1 MIIILSSRRVRLFL
15 LVLLSLAV
23 CATGVMALAKASTH
37 DGQDGTSGAA
47 VGSGFGRNLEASEH
61 GGAQQSGSTPGPAR
75 AWLDS
80 VVIPAYEEG
89 LPDANPPFDV
99 FLPVTGGRLN
109 YPYTL
114 RNNLTD
120 VRTDKTWRALWL
132 ENEYLKCLILPDL
145 GGHLYSCTDKRNGQ
159 QMFYAN
165 PSIKLTRIAYRGA
178 WAAFG
183 IEFNFPVSHNWMTV
197 SPVDFATTTA
207 PDGSASVWVGNID
220 RPYGMQWR
228 VQLTLRPGRAALEQ
242 HTALYNRSDVRHR
255 FYWWTNAGVEVWDDS
270 KILYPMELT
279 ASHGFTL
286 VDTWPID
293 AAGHDLSV
301 VGNHK
306 YGPVSRFS
314 HGSREPYM
322 GVYHPK
328 TKSGVV
334 HYSSPV
340 DLPSK
345 KLWSWSS
352 DADGLDWRRALS
364 DNNSAYVEIQA
375 GPFRNQETYGFLEPQ
390 QSLRFSEYWLPMLDL
405 EGLSRANTDALLN
418 LSRRQEKPGYVAL
431 DVALDVQRAFPGA
444 RLTVADGA
452 REVLA
457 ETVDLT
463 PAATFRRRIPG
474 QLSAGTYTVRIT
486 DAQGAEIMRHTE
498 GVYDYSRE
506 GTRTGLQS
514 IAPVTP
520 PSSRTDG
527 DYVTIGLQQELDGQL
542 LPALATYREGIT
554 RYPESLELNR
564 ASGRLMVGLKQYDA
578 AVPLLT
584 KALTRVSN
592 DREAAYY
599 LGIAQAALGRS
610 RPATVALEN
619 AQQYGP
625 QRSAALM
632 GLAAMA
638 WRSGAKAEAIDR
650 LVRAAGETP
659 DAIRAGAMEVALRRT
674 LGQADQA
681 RARLAALR
689 AIDPTS
695 SFLRCE
701 ATRLGTVD
709 EALWAHLAADPER
722 ILEVAADYMRF
733 GLFENAIDLLSRT
746 YPAGA
751 AVVAEPGMPHPSAY
765 PLLAYYRGYCRRQI
779 GQDGAPDYNTA
790 SGMPTTYV
798 FPHRPESMTV
808 LQDAVSVNA
817 NDATAHF
824 LLGSLALSGGMVDA
838 AMKSWE
844 KVRALNPSI
853 PTLHRNMGYT
863 LLATGALD
871 KAIDIF
877 REGTK
882 FDAANVGVYTGLE
895 QALTQ
900 AGRPAADRAQAL
912 LSFPNQKAL
921 PASLVYR
928 LTLALAEAGRFDEAE
943 QQFQGRFFPREEG
956 GINVR
961 QVWLEVRARRA
972 RALADAKDCTRA
984 MAMIGTLTA
993 PVPSL
998 AFTKDGLE
1006 PFLAQPKYRGLV
1018 DGVRK
1023 TCGTLVAISDADV
1036 PYGLGS
1042 WDADTLGNHRAVLQ
1056 VAAPAGAVY
1065 ARIPWRRRDADPQR
1079 KHLIVV
1085 EGKTSGRVL
1094 NVARLDVNREFGDI
1108 AFEAPSAG
1116 AYFVYYL
1123 PNVGAGRSNYPKV
1136 TYPEPESTADD
1147 RWLARHK
1154 LQPADLASR
1163 AWASLPAAAVTEF
1176 QAIDQLSSF
1185 FPMEVV
1191 ATKAEVAEL
1200 LARRSDDAFLAFAED
1215 RANSI
1220 KMTDDLPLRWIR
1232 RGPAAPFV
1240 GEAQRGEYYAFQVGV
1255 FAARQAADNVRVTPG
1270 ALKRKGGGSVSAAA
1284 FNCINTDGVDSAAK
1298 PFTRT
1303 VNVAQGRVQA
1313 IWCGVMVPEAAQAG
1327 EYAGTIAVTAEK
1339 SGRVEI
1345 PFSLKVA
1352 PMVIPAHGDDEPS
1365 RLSRLRWLDSTLAV
1379 DDELVKPYTPVTV
1392 TGKTVGVLGRSVLL
1406 NALGFPEQIE
1416 SRFAIEMTRLA
1427 DIGRKVLT
1435 GPVALTVESRDGG
1448 VKPWTG
1454 SGVTFT
1460 KQRPGAAAW
1469 RARGDG
1475 GSLGLTTDAQMDFD
1489 GNMEFTVRVSA
1500 AKATAVDDIR
1510 LEIPVAADV
1519 ARYLMGLGFK
1529 GGARPASFDWKWKVE
1544 NNQDSAW
1551 IGDINAG
1558 LQFTLKD
1565 DKYVRPLNTNFYTLK
1580 PLVMPASWH
1589 NGGKGG
1595 CRLAE
1600 KDAATYLVRCYSG
1613 ARTIAQGEALFFN
1626 FRLLL
1631 TPFKPIDPKAQF
1643 TTRFFHAFKPVE
1655 DVVNLGA
1662 NVINVHHANPIN
1674 PYINY
1679 PFFRPAEMK
1688 AYIDQAHAR
1697 DTRVKIYYTV
1707 RELANRAPELFAL
1720 RSLGE
1725 EIFAPGPG
1733 GGYSWL
1739 QEHLGASYIAAWFV
1753 PELKDAAI
1761 VNSGVSRWHNF
1772 YVEGLDW
1779 LARNVGIDG
1788 LYIDD
1793 VAFDRLTMK
1802 RVRKVLDWHR
1812 PNALID
1818 LHSANQYNVRDGFAS
1833 SANLYL
1839 EHFPYLNR
1847 LWFGEYFDYNSA
1859 PDYWLTEISG
1869 LPFGL
1874 MGEMLQDG
1882 GNPWRGMVF
1891 GMTGRLPWSGD
1902 PRSMWKAWD
1911 EFGIADARMIGFW
1924 VPGSPVK
1931 TSRPDVLATA
1941 YVRDGKTMIA
1951 LASWAK
1957 ENVDVRLAIDW
1968 KALGLEGG
1976 RPRLMAPGISG
1987 FQVSRTF
1994 DPAGAIPIEQGKG
2007 WLLVIE
2013 RQ

>member
-1 MIIILSSRRVRLFL
+1 MAILHSRLRLRVFLPPAALAAGL
-15 LVLLSLAV
+15 LVSSIAPRAQV
-23 CATGVMALAKASTH
+23 PQATSAPVPS
-37 DGQDGTSGAA
+37 GT
-47 VGSGFGRNLEASEH
+47 
-61 GGAQQSGSTPGPAR
+61 AR
-75 AWLDS
+75 AWLDT
-80 VVIPAYEEG
+80 VVIPAYQEG
-89 LPDANPPFDV
+89 LPDPNPPFDLFV
-99 FLPVTGGRLN
+99 PVTGGRLN

-114 RNNLTD
+114 RNSVTD
-120 VRTDKTWRALWL
+120 VRKDTTWRALWL
-132 ENEYLKCLILPDL
+132 ENEYLKCLVLPDL
-145 GGHLYSCTDKRNGQ
+145 GGHLYGCTDKRNGQ
-159 QMFYAN
+159 QLFYAN
-165 PSIKLTRIAYRGA
+165 PSIKLARIAYRGA

-270 KILYPMELT
+270 TILYPMELT
-279 ASHGFTL
+279 ASHGFTF

-314 HGSREPYM
+314 LGSREPYM

-328 TKSGVV
+328 TKSGIV

-418 LSRRQEKPGYVAL
+418 LSRTQEKPGYVTL
-431 DVALDVQRAFPGA
+431 DVAVNVMRALPGA
-444 RLTVADGA
+444 RLTIADGA
-452 REVLA
+452 RSVLD
-457 ETVDLT
+457 ETVALT

-474 QLSAGTYTVRIT
+474 QLSAGTYTLRIT
-486 DAQGAEIMRHTE
+486 DAQGAEVLRHTE
-498 GVYDYSRE
+498 GGYDYSRD
-506 GTRTGLQS
+506 GTRTGPQP

-520 PSSRTDG
+520 PALRTDG
-527 DYVTIGLQQELDGQL
+527 DYGAIAMQQELDGQR
-542 LPALATYREGIT
+542 LPALATYQDGLK
-554 RYPESLELNR
+554 RYPESQELNR
-564 ASGRLMVGLKQYDA
+564 AAGRLMVGLRQYEA

-599 LGIAQAALGRS
+599 LGLAQLALGRS
-610 RPATVALEN
+610 RPATVAFEN

-625 QRSAALM
+625 QRSAALL

-638 WRSGAKAEAIDR
+638 WRSGARGEAVDR
-650 LVRAAGETP
+650 LARAVGESP
-659 DAIRAGAMEVALRRT
+659 DAVRAGAMAVALRRT
-674 LGQADQA
+674 LGQVDEA
-681 RARLAALR
+681 RAGLKTWR
-689 AIDPTS
+689 AVDPTS
-695 SFLRCE
+695 SFLRYE
-701 ATRLGTVD
+701 ATKLGAAD

-722 ILEVAADYMRF
+722 ILELAVDYMRF
-733 GLFENAIDLLSRT
+733 GLFENAIDLLGLA
-746 YPAGA
+746 YPSGA
-751 AVVAEPGMPHPSAY
+751 AVVSEPGMPRPSTY
-765 PLLAYYRGYCRRQI
+765 PLVAYYRGYCRRQI
-779 GQDGAPDYNTA
+779 GQDGAADYRAA
-790 SGMPTTYV
+790 SAMPTTYV

-808 LQDAVSVNA
+808 LKDAIAVNPK
-817 NDATAHF
+817 DATAHF

-844 KVRALNPSI
+844 QARALNPGI
-853 PTLHRNMGYT
+853 PTLHRNMGYAW
-863 LLATGALD
+863 LATGALD
-871 KAIDIF
+871 KAIEAF
-877 REGTK
+877 RDGTT
-882 FDAANVGVYTGLE
+882 FDANNVGVYTGLE
-895 QALTQ
+895 QALSQ
-900 AGRPAADRAQAL
+900 AGRPAAERAQAL
-912 LSFPNQKAL
+912 LSFPDQKAL

-928 LTLALAEAGRFDEAE
+928 LTLALAEAGNFDEAE
-943 QQFQGRFFPREEG
+943 QQFRGRFFPREEG

-984 MAMIGTLTA
+984 MATVNGLTT

-1006 PFLAQPKYRGLV
+1006 PFLAQPNVRGLV

-1023 TCGTLVAISDADV
+1023 ACGAVVAVADADV

-1065 ARIPWRRRDADPQR
+1065 ARIPWRRRDTDPHR
-1079 KHLIVV
+1079 KQLIVV
-1085 EGKTSGRVL
+1085 EAKTGGRVL
-1094 NVARLDVNREFGDI
+1094 NVARIELNRDFGDI

-1136 TYPEPESTADD
+1136 TYPEPEDTADA
-1147 RWLARHK
+1147 RWLARFK
-1154 LQPADLASR
+1154 LQPSDLAGR
-1163 AWASLPAAAVTEF
+1163 AWASLPAATVTEF
-1176 QAIDQLSSF
+1176 QAIDQLNSF
-1185 FPMEVV
+1185 FPMEVI
-1191 ATKAEVAEL
+1191 ATKAEVADL
-1200 LARRSDDAFLAFAED
+1200 RASRPDAAFLAFAED

-1232 RGPAAPFV
+1232 RGPAAPFS

-1255 FAARQAADNVRVTPG
+1255 YAARKTAENVRVSTG
-1270 ALKRKGGGSVSAAA
+1270 GLKRKGGGSLPSASV
-1284 FNCINTDGVDSAAK
+1284 NCINTDGVDSAAQR
-1298 PFTRT
+1298 FTRA
-1303 VNVAQGRVQA
+1303 VNVPQGTVQA
-1313 IWCGVMVPEAAQAG
+1313 IWCGVMVPEPAQAG
-1327 EYAGTIAVTAEK
+1327 EYAGTIYVSAEQA
-1339 SGRVEI
+1339 GRTEI
-1345 PFSLKVA
+1345 PFTLKVA
-1352 PMVIPAHGDDEPS
+1352 PTVIPAHGDDEPA

-1392 TGKTVGVLGRSVLL
+1392 TGKTVGVLGRSVTL

-1416 SRFAIEMTRLA
+1416 SRFAIEMTHLA
-1427 DIGRKVLT
+1427 ATGRKVLA
-1435 GPVALTVESRDGG
+1435 GPVALTVESRDGA

-1454 SGVTFT
+1454 GGVTFT
-1460 KQRPGAAAW
+1460 KQKPGAAAW

-1475 GSLGLTTDAQMDFD
+1475 GALSLATDAQMDFD
-1489 GNMEFTVRVSA
+1489 GNLEFSVRVSA
-1500 AKATAVDDIR
+1500 AKATRVEDIR
-1510 LEIPVAADV
+1510 LEIPIAADV

-1551 IGDINAG
+1551 VGDINAG
-1558 LQFTLKD
+1558 MQFTLKD
-1565 DKYVRPLNTNFYTLK
+1565 DTYVRPLNTNFYTLK
-1580 PLVMPASWH
+1580 PLVMPASWY

-1595 CRLAE
+1595 CHLAE
-1600 KDAATYLVRCYSG
+1600 KDASTYLVRCYSG
-1613 ARTIAQGEALFFN
+1613 ARAMAQGESLFFN

-1643 TTRFFHAFKPVE
+1643 TTRFFHAFKPVD
-1655 DVVNLGA
+1655 DVVNQGA
-1662 NVINVHHANPIN
+1662 NVVNVHHANPIN

-1697 DTRVKIYYTV
+1697 DLRVKIYYTV
-1707 RELANRAPELFAL
+1707 RELANRAPEVFAL

-1733 GGYSWL
+1733 GGFSWL
-1739 QEHLGASYIAAWFV
+1739 QEHLGLNYIAAWFV

-1761 VNSGVSRWHNF
+1761 VTSGVSRWHNF
-1772 YVEGLDW
+1772 YIEGLDW

-1802 RVRKVLDWHR
+1802 RVRKVLDRHR
-1812 PNALID
+1812 PSALID

-1911 EFGIADARMIGFW
+1911 EFGISDAKMIGFW

-1931 TSRPDVLATA
+1931 TNRADVLATA
-1941 YVRDGKTMIA
+1941 FVRDGKTMIA
-1951 LASWAK
+1951 VASWAP
-1957 ENVDVRLAIDW
+1957 ERVDVRLVLDV
-1968 KALGLEGG
+1968 KALGLDGG
-1976 RPRLMAPGISG
+1976 PLRILAPEIAG
-1987 FQVSRTF
+1987 FQPSRTF
-1994 DPAGAIPIEQGKG
+1994 DSSGTIPIDPGKG
-2007 WLLVIE
+2007 WLLIVD
-2013 RQ
+2013 R

>member
-1 MIIILSSRRVRLFL
+1 MATNPSFRRVRLSFL
-15 LVLLSLAV
+15 LLVSLGL
-23 CATGVMALAKASTH
+23 CATGVLALAKASTH
-37 DGQDGTSGAA
+37 EGESFVASGQAA
-47 VGSGFGRNLEASEH
+47 ANA
-61 GGAQQSGSTPGPAR
+61 PAR
-75 AWLDS
+75 AWQDT
-80 VVIPAYEEG
+80 VVIPAYQEG
-89 LPDANPPFDV
+89 LPDPNPPFDL

-114 RNNLTD
+114 RNNVTD
-120 VRTDKTWRALWL
+120 VRKDTAWRALWL

-159 QMFYAN
+159 QLFYAN
-165 PSIKLTRIAYRGA
+165 PSIKLARIAYRGA

-242 HTALYNRSDVRHR
+242 HTALYNRSDARHR
-255 FYWWTNAGVEVWDDS
+255 FYWWTNAGVEVWDDT

-279 ASHGFTL
+279 ASHGFTF

-328 TKSGVV
+328 TQSGVA

-405 EGLSRANTDALLN
+405 GGLSRATADALLN
-418 LSRRQEKPGYVAL
+418 LSRTQEKPGWVTL
-431 DVALDVQRAFPGA
+431 DVAVNVVRAFPGA
-444 RLTVADGA
+444 RLTIVDGG
-452 REVLA
+452 RSVLDEV
-457 ETVDLT
+457 VSLT

-474 QLSAGTYTVRIT
+474 QLSAGTYTLRIT
-486 DAQGAEIMRHTE
+486 DAQGAEVMRHTE
-498 GVYDYSRE
+498 GGYDYSRDN
-506 GTRTGLQS
+506 TRTGPQP
-514 IAPVTP
+514 IPPITP
-520 PSSRTDG
+520 PASRTDG
-527 DYVTIGLQQELDGQL
+527 DYAAIGMQQELDGQL
-542 LPALATYREGIT
+542 LPALATYREGLT

-564 ASGRLMVGLKQYDA
+564 AAGRLMVGLKQYEA

-599 LGIAQAALGRS
+599 LGVAQLALGRI
-610 RPATVALEN
+610 RPATFAFES

-625 QRSAALM
+625 HRSAALL

-638 WRSGAKAEAIDR
+638 WRSGARGEAVDR
-650 LVRAAGETP
+650 LERAVGEAP
-659 DAIRAGAMEVALRRT
+659 DAVRAGAMAVALRRT
-674 LGQADQA
+674 LGQPDRA
-681 RARLAALR
+681 RAALQALR
-689 AIDPTS
+689 AVDPTS
-695 SFLRCE
+695 SFLRYE
-701 ATRLGTVD
+701 ATKLGAVD

-722 ILEVAADYMRF
+722 ILELAVDYMRF
-733 GLFENAIDLLSRT
+733 GLFENALDLLVRE
-746 YPAGA
+746 YPSGGE
-751 AVVAEPGMPHPSAY
+751 VVAEPGMPHPSAY
-765 PLLAYYRGYCRRQI
+765 PLVAYYRGYCRRQI
-779 GQDGAPDYNTA
+779 GQDGAADYQAA
-790 SGMPTTYV
+790 SAMPTTYV
-798 FPHRPESMTV
+798 FPNRPESFTV
-808 LQDAVSVNA
+808 LKDAVAVNPK
-817 NDATAHF
+817 DATAHF
-824 LLGSLALSGGMVDA
+824 LLGSLALSGGMADA

-844 KVRALNPSI
+844 QARALNPAI
-853 PTLHRNMGYT
+853 PTLHRNIGYAW
-863 LLATGALD
+863 LASGALD
-871 KAIDIF
+871 KAIEAF
-877 REGTK
+877 RDGMK

-895 QALTQ
+895 LALSQ
-900 AGRPAADRAQAL
+900 SGRPAAERAQAL
-912 LSFPNQKAL
+912 LSFPDQKAL

-928 LTLALAEAGRFDEAE
+928 LALALAEAGRFDDADE
-943 QQFQGRFFPREEG
+943 QFQGRFFPREEG
-956 GINVR
+956 GVNVR
-961 QVWLEVRARRA
+961 QVWLDVRARRA
-972 RALADAKDCTRA
+972 RALADAKDCSRA
-984 MAMIGTLTA
+984 MAMVNGLTT

-998 AFTKDGLE
+998 AFTKDGLA
-1006 PFLAQPKYRGLV
+1006 PFLAQPKYRALV
-1018 DGVRK
+1018 DGVRRA
-1023 TCGTLVAISDADV
+1023 CGAAVAIPDSDV

-1056 VAAPAGAVY
+1056 VGAPASAVY
-1065 ARIPWRRRDADPQR
+1065 ARIPWRRRDIDPQR
-1079 KHLIVV
+1079 RQLIVV
-1085 EGKTSGRVL
+1085 DGRTGGRVL
-1094 NVARLDVNREFGDI
+1094 NVARIDVNRDFGDI

-1136 TYPEPESTADD
+1136 TYPEPDATADD

-1154 LQPADLASR
+1154 LQPADLDGR

-1176 QAIDQLSSF
+1176 QAIDQLNSF

-1191 ATKAEVAEL
+1191 ATKAEVADL
-1200 LARRSDDAFLAFAED
+1200 LARREDAAFLAFAED

-1220 KMTDDLPLRWIR
+1220 RMTDDLPLRWAR
-1232 RGPAAPFV
+1232 RGAGAPFT

-1255 FAARQAADNVRVTPG
+1255 FAARKPAENVRVSAG
-1270 ALKRKGGGSVSAAA
+1270 GLKRKGGGSLPAAA
-1284 FNCINTDGVDSAAK
+1284 FNCINTDGVDSAAQR
-1298 PFTRT
+1298 FTRA
-1303 VNVAQGRVQA
+1303 VNVPQGKVQA
-1313 IWCGVMVPEAAQAG
+1313 IWCGVMVPDSAPAG
-1327 EYAGTIAVTAEK
+1327 EYAGTLYVSAEK
-1339 SGRVEI
+1339 AGRTEI

-1352 PMVIPAHGDDEPS
+1352 STVIAAHGDDEPA

-1392 TGKTVGVLGRSVLL
+1392 SGKTVGVLGRSVTL
-1406 NALGFPEQIE
+1406 NALGFPDQIE
-1416 SRFAIEMTRLA
+1416 SRFAIEMTHLA
-1427 DIGRKVLT
+1427 AAGRKLLT
-1435 GPVALTVESRDGG
+1435 GPVVLAVESRDAA
-1448 VKPWTG
+1448 VKPWAG

-1460 KQRPGAAAW
+1460 KQKPGAAAW
-1469 RARGDG
+1469 RARGEG
-1475 GSLGLTTDAQMDFD
+1475 GALALATDAQMDFD
-1489 GNMEFTVRVSA
+1489 GNLEFSARVTA
-1500 AKATAVDDIR
+1500 AEATSVEDIR
-1510 LEIPVAADV
+1510 LEIPLAADV

-1529 GGARPASFDWKWKVE
+1529 GGARPASFDWKWKAE

-1580 PLVMPASWH
+1580 PLVMPASWF

-1600 KDAATYLVRCYSG
+1600 KDASTYLVRCYSG
-1613 ARTIAQGEALFFN
+1613 ARAMAKGESLAFN

-1643 TTRFFHAFKPVE
+1643 TTRYFHAFNPVD

-1662 NVINVHHANPIN
+1662 NVINVHHARPIN

-1697 DTRVKIYYTV
+1697 DLRVKIYYTV

-1733 GGYSWL
+1733 GGFSWL
-1739 QEHLGASYIAAWFV
+1739 QEHLGSNYIAAWFV

-1772 YVEGLDW
+1772 YIEGLDW

-1802 RVRKVLDWHR
+1802 RVRKVLDRHR

-1911 EFGIADARMIGFW
+1911 EFGIADAKMIGFW
-1924 VPGSPVK
+1924 VPGGPVK
-1931 TSRPDVLATA
+1931 TGRPDVLATS

-1951 LASWAK
+1951 VASWAA
-1957 ENVDVRLAIDW
+1957 EPVDVSLTLDL

-1976 RPRLMAPGISG
+1976 PVRVSAPGIAG
-1987 FQVSRTF
+1987 FQASRTF
-1994 DPAGAIPIEQGKG
+1994 DLARTIPIEPGKG
-2007 WLLVIE
+2007 WLLVVD
-2013 RQ
+2013 R